1 MCGTQNWVYI
11 QKSKKLHLL
20 ALDSKL
26 LKNIIDNNQLI
37 NGKLNLSY
45 RELEK
50 LYFSLK
56 KKEARYKDRLTRKY
70 ELIQSNLD
78 EISNLKNEIKY
89 IKESINKITNL
100 PQNKIALLYKKLGNN
115 NYVKAR
121 IYWNGKQR
129 EVQVGTISNILRL
142 IPKIKSKI
150 NFDTSIIIKENIS
163 WEKIKKE
170 PQLIELIKFIASL
183 KFQEYLIRKLKD
195 INNKKSIKT
204 KSEQN
209 KVKENDFIDTDINKD
224 YIESSDDLSK
234 WYINWREKNL
244 R

>member
-1 MCGTQNWVYI
+1 
-11 QKSKKLHLL
+11 
-20 ALDSKL
+20 LDSKL
-26 LKNIIDNNQLI
+26 FKNIIDNNQLI

-56 KKEARYKDRLTRKY
+56 KKEARYKDRLARKY
-70 ELIQSNLD
+70 EVIQSNLD

-100 PQNKIALLYKKLGNN
+100 PKNKIALLYKKLGNN

-129 EVQVGTISNILRL
+129 EVQVGTIPNILRL

-183 KFQEYLIRKLKD
+183 KFQEYLIRKLKE

-209 KVKENDFIDTDINKD
+209 KVKEDDYIDTDINKD

>member
-1 MCGTQNWVYI
+1 M
-11 QKSKKLHLL
+11 
-20 ALDSKL
+20 DSKL
-26 LKNIIDNNQLI
+26 FKNIIDNNQLI

-56 KKEARYKDRLTRKY
+56 KKEARYKDKLTRKY

-150 NFDTSIIIKENIS
+150 NFDTSTIIKENIS

>member
-1 MCGTQNWVYI
+1 M
-11 QKSKKLHLL
+11 HLL

-26 LKNIIDNNQLI
+26 FKNIIDNNQLI

-56 KKEARYKDRLTRKY
+56 KKEARYKDKLTRKY

>member
-1 MCGTQNWVYI
+1 
-11 QKSKKLHLL
+11 
-20 ALDSKL
+20 LDSKL
-26 LKNIIDNNQLI
+26 FKNIIDNNQLI

-56 KKEARYKDRLTRKY
+56 KKEARYKDKLTRKY

-150 NFDTSIIIKENIS
+150 NFDTSTIIKENIS

>member
-1 MCGTQNWVYI
+1 M
-11 QKSKKLHLL
+11 HLL

-26 LKNIIDNNQLI
+26 FKNIIDNNQLI

-150 NFDTSIIIKENIS
+150 NFDTSTIIKENIS

>member
-1 MCGTQNWVYI
+1 
-11 QKSKKLHLL
+11 LHLL

-26 LKNIIDNNQLI
+26 FKNIIDNNQLI

-150 NFDTSIIIKENIS
+150 NFDTSTIIKENIS

>member
-1 MCGTQNWVYI
+1 M
-11 QKSKKLHLL
+11 HLL

-26 LKNIIDNNQLI
+26 FKNIIDNNQLI

-56 KKEARYKDRLTRKY
+56 KKEARYKDRLARKY
-70 ELIQSNLD
+70 EVIQSNLD

-100 PQNKIALLYKKLGNN
+100 PKNKIALLYKKLGNN

-129 EVQVGTISNILRL
+129 EVQVGTIPNILRL

-183 KFQEYLIRKLKD
+183 KFQEYLIRKLKE

-209 KVKENDFIDTDINKD
+209 KVKEDDYIDTDINKD

>member
-1 MCGTQNWVYI
+1 M
-11 QKSKKLHLL
+11 
-20 ALDSKL
+20 DSKL
-26 LKNIIDNNQLI
+26 FKNIIDNNQLI

-56 KKEARYKDRLTRKY
+56 KKEARYKDRLARKY
-70 ELIQSNLD
+70 EVIQSNLD

-100 PQNKIALLYKKLGNN
+100 PKNKIALLYKKLGNN

-129 EVQVGTISNILRL
+129 EVQVGTIPNILRL

-150 NFDTSIIIKENIS
+150 NFDTSILIKENIS

-183 KFQEYLIRKLKD
+183 KFQEYLIRKLKE

-209 KVKENDFIDTDINKD
+209 KVKEDDYIDTDINKD

>member
-1 MCGTQNWVYI
+1 M
-11 QKSKKLHLL
+11 HLL

-26 LKNIIDNNQLI
+26 FKNIIDNNQLI

-56 KKEARYKDRLTRKY
+56 KKEARYKDKLTRKY

-150 NFDTSIIIKENIS
+150 NFDTSTIIKENIS

>member
-1 MCGTQNWVYI
+1 M
-11 QKSKKLHLL
+11 HLL
-20 ALDSKL
+20 TLDSKL
-26 LKNIIDNNQLI
+26 FKNIIDNNQLI

-56 KKEARYKDRLTRKY
+56 KKEARYKDRLARKY
-70 ELIQSNLD
+70 EVIQSNLD

-100 PQNKIALLYKKLGNN
+100 PKNKIALLYKKLGNN

-129 EVQVGTISNILRL
+129 EVQVGTIPNILRL

-183 KFQEYLIRKLKD
+183 KFQEYLIRKLKE

-209 KVKENDFIDTDINKD
+209 KVKEDDYIDTDINKD

>member
-1 MCGTQNWVYI
+1 M
-11 QKSKKLHLL
+11 
-20 ALDSKL
+20 DSKL
-26 LKNIIDNNQLI
+26 FKNIIDNNQLI

-56 KKEARYKDRLTRKY
+56 KKEARYKDRLARKY
-70 ELIQSNLD
+70 EVIQSNLD

-100 PQNKIALLYKKLGNN
+100 PKNKIALLYKKLGNN

-129 EVQVGTISNILRL
+129 EVQVGTIPNILRL

-183 KFQEYLIRKLKD
+183 KFQEYLIRKLKE

-209 KVKENDFIDTDINKD
+209 KVKEDDYIDTDINKD